1 MLILELLKLGISY
14 SDIKEMDIEEISMLL
29 ALHYAI
35 LEKQQ
40 QNMNNS

>member
-14 SDIKEMDIEEISMLL
+14 SEIKEMELDEINMLL
-29 ALHYAI
+29 SLHYSI

-40 QNMNNS
+40 QNMQK